1 MNEVIENV
9 LSDETYTTNEERVEA
24 IKKGLATLVIPK
36 DKYNDLN
43 AKLKNAENKA
53 SAIQTEYDEFKQSKM
68 TADEKAEAERKQFE
82 QDKKSNAIE
91 KSSLAVE
98 RLLLK
103 NGIEVKDDD
112 VELKETLQS
121 IVSEDLDKS
130 VKLANSFISLL
141 NKTKDQTAKETTT
154 QLLNNTPKPIGGTDS
169 SSSVSKIEQLQN
181 ELKEAIK
188 DKDIVKQTSIM
199 TQIFQEQNKPSLENV
214 ALV

>member
-43 AKLKNAENKA
+43 TKLKNTENKI
-53 SAIQTEYDEFKQSKM
+53 SALQTEYDEFKQSKM

-82 QDKKSNAIE
+82 MDKKNNAIE

-98 RLLLK
+98 KLLLK

-141 NKTKDQTAKETTT
+141 NKTKDQTVKETTT

-181 ELKEAIK
+181 ELNQAIK

-199 TQIFQEQNKPSLENV
+199 TQIFQEQNKPSI
-214 ALV
+214 